1 MGETVYI
8 DLYPNICSCACW
20 CVGMQESICFRFL
33 SIQIMI
39 SLRRCDSRFSDRRP
53 FPISTRYRLMA
64 NFHTTLFRHSTLL
77 RHAEKQCSPS
87 ACLST
92 AFSVFIRLLALLS
105 NVFEIK
111 FEALLTFEHQNMFI
125 LCLINKKRRA
135 IEIFPIAFQ
144 SAEIKSLTLAIK
156 DALCNF
162 FF

>member
-1 MGETVYI
+1 MKQDKWEKCIERGG
-8 DLYPNICSCACW
+8 NIEW
-20 CVGMQESICFRFL
+20 ERL
-33 SIQIMI
+33 SI
-39 SLRRCDSRFSDRRP
+39 LTFTRTFVAVRRP
-53 FPISTRYRLMA
+53 FPISTRYRLMG

-77 RHAEKQCSPS
+77 RHAEEQCSPS

-144 SAEIKSLTLAIK
+144 SAEIKI
-156 DALCNF
+156 
-162 FF
+162 